1 MNSASEEEDEDY
13 VPECRAILRLLDI
26 AIMLERLTL
35 YVV

>member
-1 MNSASEEEDEDY
+1 MNSASEEDEDY
-13 VPECRAILRLLDI
+13 VPECRTIFRLLDI